1 MDTSEIMAT
10 LRSCFEEFDDG
21 RKGYLDRSDIKAAMT
36 ALLGTRPS
44 KFEVDKLLTQT
55 AGGQMNLHH
64 FTKCLGPKLAALD
77 EDDFVQQ
84 MFYAFDAR
92 ARGFITIVDL
102 FEIFASIA
110 PSIPPRTIEEVFS
123 EADANGDG
131 RIGFAEFERMVK
143 QHHTLLLNTR

>member
-1 MDTSEIMAT
+1 MDTSEIIAT
-10 LRSCFEEFDDG
+10 LKNCFEEFDD
-21 RKGYLDRSDIKAAMT
+21 RQKGYLDRSDLKAAIT
-36 ALLGTRPS
+36 ALLGTRPC
-44 KFEVDKLLTQT
+44 KFEVDKLLRQT
-55 AGGQMNLHH
+55 GGQMDLST
-64 FTKCLGPKLAALD
+64 FTKCLAPKLAALD
-77 EDDFVQQ
+77 EDDCVQQ

-92 ARGFITIVDL
+92 ARGFITLADL

-143 QHHTLLLNTR
+143 QHQLSLLNTR